1 MNNNIIK
8 TSKFLSLVL
17 RHKPETIGLSLDA
30 NGWADIDTLVTLT
43 QSRSN
48 RLTREL
54 IEEVVVRND
63 KQRFVISDDG
73 RRIRANQGHSIVVN
87 LDLQPQ
93 QPPNVLYHGT
103 ATRFLDSIKAQ
114 GLQKRQRQHVHL
126 SADLDT
132 ASKVGVRHGKL
143 VILKIEAEKML
154 AEGYTFYLSANEV
167 WLTDYVPPQYIS
179 ELL

>member
-1 MNNNIIK
+1 MNKNIVR

-17 RHKPETIGLSLDA
+17 RHKPETIGLPLDT
-30 NGWADIDTLVTLT
+30 NGWAEIADLI
-43 QSRSN
+43 S
-48 RLTREL
+48 LTRKQSNPLTHEL
-54 IEEVVVRND
+54 IEEIVATSD

-73 RRIRANQGHSIVVN
+73 QRIRANQGHSVTVD

-93 QPPNVLYHGT
+93 QPPSALYHGT
-103 ATRFLDSIKAQ
+103 ATRFLGSIKSH

-126 SADLDT
+126 SADLET

-143 VILKIEAEKML
+143 ALLTVEAEKM
-154 AEGYTFYLSANEV
+154 ASQGYIFYLSANKV
-167 WLTDYVPPQYIS
+167 WLTDHVPPQFII